1 MKILSWIGRIIFGLS
16 FIAFG
21 VNHFRKTAKIAD
33 FIPDYIPW
41 QTYWVYITG
50 VAFIL
55 AGISIA
61 IQYKSKIASICLA
74 VMIFLFI
81 VILYL
86 PDISS
91 SKMAVATYS
100 TFIGAALFFAANSK
114 S

>member
-21 VNHFRKTAKIAD
+21 INHFRKTEKIAE

-41 QTYWVYITG
+41 HHFWVYFTG

-55 AGISIA
+55 AGVSIG
-61 IQYKSKIASICLA
+61 IHFKSKIASICLA
-74 VMIFLFI
+74 AMIFLFI

-86 PDISS
+86 PDINS
-91 SKMAVATYS
+91 SKMAIATYS
-100 TFIGAALFFAANSK
+100 AFIGASLFFAANSK